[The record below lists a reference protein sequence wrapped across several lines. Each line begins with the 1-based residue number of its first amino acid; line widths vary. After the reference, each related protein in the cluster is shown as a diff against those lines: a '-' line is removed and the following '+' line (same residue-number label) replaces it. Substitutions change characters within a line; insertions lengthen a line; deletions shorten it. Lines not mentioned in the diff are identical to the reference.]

1 MGSEMCIRDRLI
13 SPDEVPDKN
22 YPLVLTTGR
31 LLEHWH
37 TGSMTMRSKVLNTI
51 EPQPFVHLSR
61 NEMKKNNFSHDEK
74 VELSTRRG
82 KVEVKVRFD
91 KMIPDGMVFMPFCFE
106 NAPANLLTNQALDPD
121 GKIPE
126 LKYCAAKIAKLSA

>member
-1 MGSEMCIRDRLI
+1 
-13 SPDEVPDKN
+13 
-22 YPLVLTTGR
+22 
-31 LLEHWH
+31 
-37 TGSMTMRSKVLNTI
+37 MTMRSKVLNTI

-61 NEMKKNNFSHDEK
+61 NEMKKNNFSHDET

-126 LKYCAAKIAKLSA
+126 LKYCAAKIAKLTA